1 MKKVAMIMA
10 VIIAI
15 FCFNQHGFAAYEFTA
30 QIMDYGTEPL
40 VSWEQMKLPE
50 VDGIK
55 YVQGGRV
62 FSGSHALLYDENT
75 YKYFSGSDVIWT
87 GEYYMERYTRYDGSF
102 PGRGASIEPVKFYDA
117 DLNLVAEHTFDF
129 HVCAIGYSDG
139 TYYCQ
144 IYNGNTGLN
153 PKIMKS
159 TDMVNWEETDEVMP
173 RQVGNNVCKLGKD
186 SEDISIAGSDFMPVI
201 YQNQS
206 NVTNGMQFGGW
217 SIQWGADKLS
227 FLLSNDNIYFV
238 EIKFP
243 EELSSDVVTYEYS
256 DWSYVY
262 EYEDDLVIDLQRNGY
277 HYVGP
282 SSNFDE
288 VEEKGSKLIRL
299 TIPKQVVYDE
309 LERQKGAPYV
319 KLQNTIL
326 GFEQPPVIEEGRTLV
341 PMRFLFEQMDK
352 EVEWNQETQTA
363 TVTGDSARIAF
374 SIDDDTATVNNQPQ
388 TMDVPARLINGNTM
402 IPVRFLSENLG
413 YDVQWDADRGI
424 ISIE

>member
-1 MKKVAMIMA
+1 MKKLVTLIVVGVMIL
-10 VIIAI
+10 
-15 FCFNQHGFAAYEFTA
+15 CFNQHTFASYEFCE
-30 QIMDYGTEPL
+30 QLLDYGTEHL
-40 VSWEQMKLPE
+40 VSNEQIRFPE
-50 VDGIK
+50 VNGLK
-55 YVQGGRV
+55 YVRGGK
-62 FSGSHALLYDENT
+62 FFGDSHWTLYNENT
-75 YKYFSGSDVIWT
+75 YKFFSGYDIIWT
-87 GEYYMERYTRYDGSF
+87 GEYYMERFSGYDGSF
-102 PGRGASIEPVKFYDA
+102 PGRAEIKPIKFYDA
-117 DLNLVAEHTFDF
+117 NLNLVAEHMFDF

-139 TYYCQ
+139 AYYCE
-144 IYNGNTGLN
+144 IALSSEVY
-153 PKIMKS
+153 KS
-159 TDMVNWEETDEVMP
+159 TDRVDWVETDEIIP
-173 RQVGNNVCKLGKD
+173 RQVGNNVCKLGKA
-186 SEDISIAGSDFMPVI
+186 SKDISIAGSDFMPVI
-201 YQNQS
+201 YQNQPD
-206 NVTNGMQFGGW
+206 VTNGMQFGGW

-238 EIKFP
+238 EVKLPSDLFSDRV
-243 EELSSDVVTYEYS
+243 EYHYTDTNSSIYEYGN
-256 DWSYVY
+256 
-262 EYEDDLVIDLQRNGY
+262 DLVVDLQRFGY
-277 HYVGP
+277 GYEGP
-282 SSNFDE
+282 TLTPEQSSE
-288 VEEKGSKLIRL
+288 LKEQEHKLVRL

-352 EVEWNQETQTA
+352 EVEWNQDTQTA

-374 SIDDDTATVNNQPQ
+374 SIDDDTATVNNQSQ

>member
-10 VIIAI
+10 VITAI
-15 FCFNQHGFAAYEFTA
+15 FCFNQHGFAAYEFSA
-30 QIMDYGTEPL
+30 QLLKGRTDPL
-40 VSWEQMKLPE
+40 ITKENILFPE
-50 VDGIK
+50 VDGLK
-55 YVQGGRV
+55 YVRGGN
-62 FSGSHALLYDENT
+62 FLGGSHWNLYNENT
-75 YKYFSGSDVIWT
+75 YKFFSGYDIIWT
-87 GEYYMERYTRYDGSF
+87 GEYYMERFSGYDGSF
-102 PGRGASIEPVKFYDA
+102 PGRVEIKPIRFYDA
-117 DLNLVAEHTFDF
+117 GLNLVAEHTFDW
-129 HVCAIGYSDG
+129 HVCAIGYHDG
-139 TYYCQ
+139 NYYCE
-144 IYNGNTGLN
+144 IEGHKP

-159 TDMVNWEETDEVMP
+159 TDMVNWEETDEVIP

-186 SEDISIAGSDFMPVI
+186 SKDISIAGSEFSPVI

-206 NVTNGMQFGGW
+206 NITNGMQFGGW
-217 SIQWGADKLS
+217 SIQWGADGHS

-238 EIKFP
+238 EVKFP
-243 EELSSDVVTYEYS
+243 EELYAEGVKYTYS
-256 DWSYVY
+256 DTSSFVY
-262 EYEDDLVIDLQRNGY
+262 EYQDELVIDLQRDGY
-277 HYVGP
+277 SY
-282 SSNFDE
+282 
-288 VEEKGSKLIRL
+288 KGSALSHEELKERRSKLVRL